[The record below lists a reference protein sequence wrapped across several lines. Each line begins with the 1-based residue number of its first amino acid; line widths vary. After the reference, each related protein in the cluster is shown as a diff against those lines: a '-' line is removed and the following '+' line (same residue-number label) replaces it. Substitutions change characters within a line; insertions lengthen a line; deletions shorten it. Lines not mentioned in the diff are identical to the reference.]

1 MIRYLPETFKIFC
14 NMAVS
19 LSNWLSR
26 KIEQSSISDKAK
38 LVLFG
43 IASPTPIQDFAK
55 KSEIPTMN
63 YSTREEILALF
74 DDETSEI
81 EAGADDGSGD
91 V

>member
-1 MIRYLPETFKIFC
+1 MTDPTNVTKPVDLDGLGAAIGKI
-14 NMAVS
+14 
-19 LSNWLSR
+19 
-26 KIEQSSISDKAK
+26 K
-38 LVLFG
+38 
-43 IASPTPIQDFAK
+43 QDFAK

-63 YSTREEILALF
+63 YATREEILALF